1 MEVGGSEGLE
11 GGITNECKETV
22 GDDGYIY
29 YPDGGEGF
37 TGVNMC

>member
-11 GGITNECKETV
+11 GGITNGCEETV
-22 GDDGYIY
+22 GDGCVY
-29 YPDGGEGF
+29 YPDCGEGF